1 MSKAFSEYA
10 RTLALGPRAHAAGQ
24 AGGAGLVQ
32 PLSDLPAEFEISGF
46 GQAADVGR
54 DAFDYA
60 SERNSEEIKRR
71 DAPLSTAVAP
81 RGSNGCNDG
90 GGDLLGGIGT
100 LRRP

>member
-1 MSKAFSEYA
+1 MSSVSWHREKAVTNEPSKNCSADVIERRVRHPVSRF
-10 RTLALGPRAHAAGQ
+10 AA
-24 AGGAGLVQ
+24 
-32 PLSDLPAEFEISGF
+32 F

-90 GGDLLGGIGT
+90 GGDLLGGIGM